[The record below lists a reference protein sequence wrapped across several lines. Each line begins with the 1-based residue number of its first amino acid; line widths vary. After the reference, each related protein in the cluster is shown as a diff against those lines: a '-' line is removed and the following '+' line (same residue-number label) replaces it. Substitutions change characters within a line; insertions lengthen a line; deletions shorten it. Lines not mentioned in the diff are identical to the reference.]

1 MTILVVVG
9 ITLFPTMIIDS
20 RSRRMNNERCNC
32 TSSGE
37 DWPKVQRAGSFEMEM
52 KGKIGALRAI
62 KTFWG
67 KARKTS
73 SSTLESRC
81 YAWGLAEIIDRY
93 LQNYRI
99 VWLLVVWVI
108 VIVPGMDWTGGLIL
122 DMTSKSFEW
131 RKKWKPSCCLR
142 VRPGFAAYLEVVC
155 NMCLS
160 WIVRVRPGFA
170 AYLEGVVWRSWR
182 SSSITILTHG
192 SLPLSM
198 QATCLWKKM
207 NTTDECT
214 LPHHDFISQ
223 MKECKLY
230 KSTRKSSF
238 LWFFWCLTRVRVYL
252 CVISAGHAVL
262 E

>member
-1 MTILVVVG
+1 
-9 ITLFPTMIIDS
+9 
-20 RSRRMNNERCNC
+20 
-32 TSSGE
+32 
-37 DWPKVQRAGSFEMEM
+37 
-52 KGKIGALRAI
+52 
-62 KTFWG
+62 
-67 KARKTS
+67 
-73 SSTLESRC
+73 
-81 YAWGLAEIIDRY
+81 
-93 LQNYRI
+93 
-99 VWLLVVWVI
+99 
-108 VIVPGMDWTGGLIL
+108 
-122 DMTSKSFEW
+122 MTSKSFEW

-142 VRPGFAAYLEVVC
+142 VRPGFAAYLEVIC

-238 LWFFWCLTRVRVYL
+238 LWNFFDVWRTHRFVSGESVFMCHFCRTRCPRIM
-252 CVISAGHAVL
+252 ISWELFSVLSDEMPIRDQWDVDKHISVEGWGSCEPLKTVLRHAL
-262 E
+262 RMFMWIGRSMH